1 MGVVDADAGCR
12 LAGRLERL
20 GDHRGDDLAA
30 VVDGV
35 GLEEQ
40 QLAVVGLA
48 EPRRVVVRD
57 DGEHAGQRERAPGVD
72 RVDLAGGDGG
82 GDGGCVG
89 DVLDRLLERVAGLAG
104 DLGVAVDSLTAPR
117 RLSGS

>member
-1 MGVVDADAGCR
+1 MVVQLDVVVAWCVVDADRGGG
-12 LAGRLERL
+12 LAGGLQRL
-20 GDHRGDDLAA
+20 GDHGRDDLAA

-57 DGEHAGQRERAPGVD
+57 DREHAGQRERAARVD
-72 RVDLAGGDGG
+72 RVDLAGGDRGRDRGG
-82 GDGGCVG
+82 VG
-89 DVLDRLLERVAGLAG
+89 EVVERAA
-104 DLGVAVDSLTAPR
+104 R
-117 RLSGS
+117 RRSGPGR